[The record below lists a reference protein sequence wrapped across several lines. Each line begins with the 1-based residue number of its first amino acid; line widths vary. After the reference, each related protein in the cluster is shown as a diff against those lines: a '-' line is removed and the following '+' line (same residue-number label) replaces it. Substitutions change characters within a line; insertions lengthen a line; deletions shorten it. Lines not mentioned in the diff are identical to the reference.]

1 MAKNVSFNPLQ
12 SHLKN
17 KLAALPR
24 NPGVYQFKNTK
35 NDILYIGKAINLR
48 NRVRQYFQRSGNIS
62 SRIKAMI
69 SKIADIE
76 LIITDS
82 EIEALILEATLIKKH
97 RPHYNIDLKDDK
109 SYPYIVI
116 TKEPFPRVF
125 VTRRITNDGSKYF
138 GPYTDVRAMRESLK
152 MIKDIFK
159 VRSCNYFIDDE
170 SIAKKKYKLCLDYH
184 INQCDGPC
192 EGLVSVETYNEMIDN
207 IALLLK
213 GKTAKLISDWES
225 RMNLA
230 AERLHFEVA
239 KRYRDSI
246 TQLKVYSEK
255 QKIIEPTLTDRD
267 IIALVKDVDDACG
280 VIFNVRDGKITGKKH
295 LLIRKVEGKT
305 EEEIIEQLVPNYYL
319 DETEIPNEMYLS
331 HRPQNISVIQ
341 EWLKAKREGG
351 LKIIIPRAGK
361 KVRLMNMCKLNAKII
376 LDEYLMEK
384 SSKKKMI
391 PEALSMLKKHLQ
403 LNAIPHRIEC
413 FDISNI
419 QGTDSVASMV
429 VFIDGRP
436 RKSEYRKFK
445 ITTVMGVNDYSS
457 MKEVIGR
464 RYKRVLEEKSS
475 LPDLIMVDGGKGQL
489 SSAVEILKSLQL
501 WEENEKG
508 VSIIG
513 LAKKLEEV
521 YLPAISDPQNIPKS
535 SPALRLLQNI
545 RDEAHRF
552 AISYHRQLRAT
563 RTIKTEIG
571 LIEGIGKKY
580 SKILLE
586 SFGSA
591 QGLQEA
597 TYEQITEVV
606 GAKNANKIKQYFG

>member
-1 MAKNVSFNPLQ
+1 MQ

-17 KLAALPR
+17 KLSSLPK
-24 NPGVYQFKNTK
+24 NPGVYQFKNAD

-97 RPHYNIDLKDDK
+97 KPHYNIDLKDDK

-138 GPYTDVRAMRESLK
+138 GPYTDVGAMRESLK

-159 VRSCNYFIDDE
+159 VRSCNYFIDAE
-170 SIAKKKYKLCLDYH
+170 SIAKKRYKLCLDYH

-192 EGLVSVETYNEMIDN
+192 EGLVSVETYNEMIDSV
-207 IALLLK
+207 ALLLK
-213 GKTAKLISDWES
+213 GKTAKLISDWET

-230 AERLHFEVA
+230 AERLHFEEA
-239 KRYRDSI
+239 KRYRDGI
-246 TQLKVYSEK
+246 NQLKVYSER

-280 VIFNVRDGKITGKKH
+280 VIFNVREGKITGKKH
-295 LLIRKVEGKT
+295 LLISKVEGKT

-319 DETEIPNEMYLS
+319 DEAEIPNEIYLS

-341 EWLKAKREGG
+341 EWLKSKREGG
-351 LKIIIPRAGK
+351 LKIIIPLAGE
-361 KVRLMNMCKLNAKII
+361 KVRLINMCKLNAKMI
-376 LDEYLMEK
+376 LDEYMMEK

-391 PEALSMLKKHLQ
+391 PEALLMLQKHLQ

-413 FDISNI
+413 FDISNT

-429 VFIDGRP
+429 VFLDGRP

-445 ITTVMGVNDYSS
+445 ITTVLGADDYLS
-457 MKEVIGR
+457 MKEVINR
-464 RYKRVLEEKSS
+464 RYKRVLDEKLSM
-475 LPDLIMVDGGKGQL
+475 PDLIMVDGGKGQL
-489 SSAVEILKSLQL
+489 SSAIEILKSLQL
-501 WEENEKG
+501 WKGDRTG

-521 YLPAISDPQNIPKS
+521 FLPLSSDPQNIPKT
-535 SPALRLLQNI
+535 SPALRLLQKI

-552 AISYHRQLRAT
+552 AISYHRQLRT
-563 RTIKTEIG
+563 KRTLKTEIE
-571 LIEGIGKKY
+571 LIEGIGKKH

-586 SFGSA
+586 IFGSVK
-591 QGLQEA
+591 GVQEA
-597 TYEQITEVV
+597 SYEKISSVV
-606 GAKNANKIKQYFG
+606 GTKNASKIKQYFGQNDQNSD